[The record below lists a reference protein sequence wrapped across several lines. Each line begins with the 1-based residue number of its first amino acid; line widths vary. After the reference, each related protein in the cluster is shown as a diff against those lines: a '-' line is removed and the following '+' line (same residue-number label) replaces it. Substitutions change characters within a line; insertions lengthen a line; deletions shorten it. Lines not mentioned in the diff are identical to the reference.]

1 MNTVPRATLRW
12 SGLIVAGTLAAAV
25 AVTLGTR
32 CGHAADAVVLN
43 LPAADASVLAA
54 KLGAGVVGEALPSAP
69 IANATTYFPL
79 RDTKRSYVVTDG
91 ERKGQSVLLA
101 VSSGARPNGTPA
113 WRLDVTPTLQ
123 AFLHQAPDGDLMLTA
138 LVDAGEGLVVSTSP
152 PSGFVLAGLQPGT
165 TRTLAQ
171 TVSVAYLDDPGDA
184 RYTGTLTSEY
194 AHLGTFAVAVPAGSY
209 QAAVVRHRHDGKV
222 GPADTQDTSYYLL
235 APGVGVVAMITQEDI
250 EAFWVIH
257 VDTSTGKVL
266 VAE

>member
-1 MNTVPRATLRW
+1 MTVLRNVLLW
-12 SGLIVAGTLAAAV
+12 AGLIAASALA
-25 AVTLGTR
+25 
-32 CGHAADAVVLN
+32 GHAADDVVLS
-43 LPAADASVLAA
+43 LPAGDASVLEA

-69 IANATTYFPL
+69 IASATTYFPL
-79 RDTKRSYVVTDG
+79 QDGKRSYVVTDG
-91 ERKGQSVLLA
+91 ARKGQSVVLG

-113 WRLDVTPTLQ
+113 WRLDVTPTMQ
-123 AFLHQAPDGDLMLTA
+123 AFLHQAPGGDLLLTA
-138 LVDAGEGLVVSTSP
+138 LVDSSEGLVVSTSP
-152 PSGFVLAGLQPGT
+152 PSGFVLEGLQPGT

-184 RYTGTLTSEY
+184 KYTGTLTSEY
-194 AHLGTFAVAVPAGSY
+194 AHLGTFAVTVPAGSY

-266 VAE
+266 AAQ